1 MDIPSDYLPILGEGA
16 RLPSHLLAVLPPRMD
31 CPDPREI
38 EAAVASCGLPLGEF
52 WVAQSAPFEGCEWV
66 LDATCDRDGE
76 EPLEFQVWAQPC
88 RRLPEV
94 LYDNARLTGD
104 ERDAIGGSRWT
115 LGVSLQFGQAPLR
128 DLHRQMK
135 ILSAAAPQALL
146 VVEDLGAG
154 SWAGELVR
162 EMAASAAPPSPMSL
176 YSIHAVT
183 AERGAGPVWL
193 HTHGLLRCGIVELE
207 MLDVPGEHESVLG
220 ELMNAVA
227 PMLMETGLPEAGKP
241 FVVGGGISLVWLPWQ
256 EAIHLCP
263 PRSPGGIDDRDECHA
278 RPSGVL
284 MAPKSG
290 LLRKRYRPP
299 SRHVRRLLGDPIL
312 YVSNMETDRMSLLAT
327 ERLGEFLELFDE
339 YGADTGNFVF
349 LVKLGYPI
357 DNAESAT
364 EREHLWFR
372 VLRREEGRVFATLT
386 NRPYGIA
393 RMSEGQEDWHCLE
406 LLSDWAILCAHGRF
420 GPDTVVQLRRQIA
433 EQGPLGQAE
442 GAGQQ

>member
-31 CPDPREI
+31 CPAPREI

-327 ERLGEFLELFDE
+327 KRLGEFLELFDE
-339 YGADTGNFVF
+339 
-349 LVKLGYPI
+349 
-357 DNAESAT
+357 
-364 EREHLWFR
+364 
-372 VLRREEGRVFATLT
+372 
-386 NRPYGIA
+386 
-393 RMSEGQEDWHCLE
+393 
-406 LLSDWAILCAHGRF
+406 
-420 GPDTVVQLRRQIA
+420 
-433 EQGPLGQAE
+433 
-442 GAGQQ
+442 